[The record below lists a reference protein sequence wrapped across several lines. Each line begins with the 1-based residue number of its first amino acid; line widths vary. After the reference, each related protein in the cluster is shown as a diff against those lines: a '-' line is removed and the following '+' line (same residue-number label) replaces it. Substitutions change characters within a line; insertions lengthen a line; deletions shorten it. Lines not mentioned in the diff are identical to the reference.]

1 MEQESLNSINQIK
14 KLIKED
20 GLEDKALYLRPKQGM
35 ERYNMSRTQFCKLAL
50 EAGSLLK
57 IGSMVLIEKES
68 FERYLDG
75 FKIPAGGN
83 YGI

>member
-1 MEQESLNSINQIK
+1 MQEESMRTISQVQ

-20 GLEDKALYLRPKQGM
+20 GPYDSAKYLRPKQGM
-35 ERYNMSRTQFCKLAL
+35 ERYNMSRPQFCKLAL

-68 FERYLDG
+68 FERYLDS
-75 FKIPAGGN
+75 FKIPAGGS
-83 YGI
+83 YVV